1 MHTHTSLDHHPH
13 APGRSGRLGLHLR
26 ERWPAV
32 LGLLA
37 LLINV
42 VNGADPH
49 VTAMIIVIASVC
61 YLAASAI
68 GTGWSGWAMVA
79 VASVAVVSARLLGLD
94 VTVTL
99 LVLGVGFVVLGLL
112 RGRGVDRRE
121 FGAQALAFVGFSA
134 LAITAMM
141 ADPILALYL
150 AALAAIG
157 HAAWDTVYS
166 ARGTVVPKSLAE
178 ACFLLDLGLGIA
190 LILLATLS

>member
-1 MHTHTSLDHHPH
+1 MDTHLSLDRHPH
-13 APGRSGRLGLHLR
+13 APGRNGRLGLHLR

-37 LLINV
+37 LLVNV
-42 VNGADPH
+42 LNGADAH

-68 GTGWSGWAMVA
+68 GARWSGWAMVV
-79 VASVAVVSARLLGLD
+79 VASVAVVVARLTGLD

-99 LVLGVGFVVLGLL
+99 LVLGAGFVVLGLL
-112 RGRGVDRRE
+112 RGRGIDRRE

-134 LAITAMM
+134 LALTAMLV
-141 ADPILALYL
+141 DPVLALYL

-166 ARGTVVPKSLAE
+166 VRGTVVPRSLAE

-190 LILLATLS
+190 LLLLAILA